1 MLRRDRNAHQETTVW
16 MHIRLLKNSIIRKIT
31 GNVFVHTGPTQYPNA
46 PTDNSAPMLTANS
59 KSSPN

>member
-1 MLRRDRNAHQETTVW
+1 

-31 GNVFVHTGPTQYPNA
+31 GNAFAHTGPTQYPNA
-46 PTDNSAPMLTANS
+46 HTDNSARMLTANN